1 MGKVVY
7 TSDNTYSYIIIFI
20 TVLLAYGLFKIFNS
34 ICKLDEKI
42 EQRTLEMEKNEIV
55 SHENIQDPS
64 PSGVTIEEKIQEHL
78 ESLQTIEED
87 NNDE

>member
-20 TVLLAYGLFKIFNS
+20 TILLGYGLIKIFNS
-34 ICKLDEKI
+34 IYKLDEKL
-42 EQRTLEMEKNEIV
+42 EQRTREIETNEIV
-55 SHENIQDPS
+55 SHENIQDQG

-78 ESLQTIEED
+78 ESLETIEED

>member
-20 TVLLAYGLFKIFNS
+20 TILLGYGLFKIFNS
-34 ICKLDEKI
+34 IYKLDEKL
-42 EQRTLEMEKNEIV
+42 EQRTREIETNEIV
-55 SHENIQDPS
+55 SHENIQGQG

-78 ESLQTIEED
+78 ESLETIEED